1 MTQSSTTKD
10 MTWEN
15 VKMRK
20 WVVNLLRENKQKKD
34 TPILKF
40 VERAV
45 LEKLEKTKKRGKNP

>member
-1 MTQSSTTKD
+1 MTQVTTIKD

-15 VKMRK
+15 VKMRR
-20 WVVNLLRENKQKKD
+20 WVVDLLREHKEKKD

-45 LEKLEKTKKRGKNP
+45 LKELEKQKSK

>member
-1 MTQSSTTKD
+1 MTQSSTSKD

-20 WVVNLLRENKQKKD
+20 WVVNLLREHKEKKD

-45 LEKLEKTKKRGKNP
+45 LKELKNHKSK